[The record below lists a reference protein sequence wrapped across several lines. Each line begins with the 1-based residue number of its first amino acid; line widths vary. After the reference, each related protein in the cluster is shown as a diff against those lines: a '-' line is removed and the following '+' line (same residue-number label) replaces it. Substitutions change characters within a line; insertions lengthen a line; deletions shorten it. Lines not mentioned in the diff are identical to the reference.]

1 MCINFIKIGQV
12 VWLYRQFEVAN
23 NRFYSFMLSTMLR
36 ANTVYVKDVKR
47 VTDRVAFGFF
57 GT

>member
-12 VWLYRQFEVAN
+12 VWLYWQFEVSN
-23 NRFYSFMLSTMLR
+23 NGFYIFVLSTMLR
-36 ANTVYVKDVKR
+36 ANTVYAKDVKR

-57 GT
+57 KT